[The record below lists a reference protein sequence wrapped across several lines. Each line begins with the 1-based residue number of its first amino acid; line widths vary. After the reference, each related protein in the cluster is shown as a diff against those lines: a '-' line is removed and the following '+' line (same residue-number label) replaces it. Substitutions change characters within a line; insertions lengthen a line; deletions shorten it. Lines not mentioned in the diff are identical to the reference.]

1 MLFVYLSVAEMA
13 SMSPTAAGQYSW
25 VSEFGPPRYQRMLS
39 YLTGWLCATGWNT
52 FLASV
57 CFMVGTIIQGLIALN
72 DANYGFQAWHGTL
85 LTIAIIS
92 LCIFWNVIL
101 AGKLP
106 LTEGVAVIVH
116 ICGLFAVI
124 IPLWCLGPIA
134 DASTLTT
141 FVNNGG
147 WPTVGLSCMVGIV
160 SVFFLPVAPQVY
172 CRSIFM

>member
-1 MLFVYLSVAEMA
+1 MLFVYLSIAEMA

-52 FLASV
+52 FLTSV
-57 CFMVGTIIQGLIALN
+57 AFMVGTIIQGLIALN

-85 LTIAIIS
+85 LSIAIIS
-92 LCIFWNVIL
+92 LCIFWNIVM

-134 DASTLTT
+134 DASTLVT
-141 FVNNGG
+141 FWNYGD
-147 WPTVGLSCMVGIV
+147 WPTVALSCMVGIV
-160 SVFFLPVAPQVY
+160 SVPFVSVRCDVA
-172 CRSIFM
+172 CLTIL

>member
-1 MLFVYLSVAEMA
+1 MDIRQLTLANRMLFVYLSIAEMA

-25 VSEFGPPRYQRMLS
+25 VSEFGPPRFQRMLS

-52 FLASV
+52 FLTSV
-57 CFMVGTIIQGLIALN
+57 AFMVGTIIQGLIALN
-72 DANYGFQAWHGTL
+72 DVDYGFEAWHGTL
-85 LTIAIIS
+85 LSIAIIS
-92 LCIFWNVIL
+92 LCIFWNIIL
-101 AGKLP
+101 AGKVP

-124 IPLWCLGPIA
+124 VPLWCLGPIA

-141 FVNNGG
+141 FWNYGD

-160 SVFFLPVAPQVY
+160 SVPLF
-172 CRSIFM
+172 R